1 MGATLDALLRLQTI
15 ENQLRNLNEKI
26 LSKRR
31 SVEVCRKRVSKL
43 EQQIAETHQSIKQAQ
58 AGADRFELDRKAK
71 EEHIQK
77 LKEALNR
84 TKSNKEY
91 AALLTQLNMEKA
103 DSLKIEDQVL
113 AVMGRVDE
121 ERKKERDFKARLEKE
136 HAQVAELTRVAA
148 ANEAELAAEVKE
160 LESQRAEAAALV
172 PLGVL
177 QIFEKTCEKHD
188 GEAMA
193 LLHKTHPKRAEFV
206 CNGCN
211 MSIPLEIVNALQSG
225 DKVYQCQTCSRIL
238 FLESSGIAV

>member
-91 AALLTQLNMEKA
+91 AALLTQLNMDKA

-121 ERKKERDFKARLEKE
+121 ERKKEREFKARLEKE

-148 ANEAELAAEVKE
+148 ANEAGLAAEVKD
-160 LESQRAEAAALV
+160 LENQRAEAAALV

-211 MSIPLEIVNALQSG
+211 MAIPLEIVNALQSG

>member
-15 ENQLRNLNEKI
+15 ENQLRSLNEKI
-26 LSKRR
+26 HSKRR
-31 SVEVCRKRVSKL
+31 SVEVCRKRVAKL
-43 EQQIAETHQSIKQAQ
+43 EQQIAETHQGIKQAQ
-58 AGADRFELDRKAK
+58 AGADRFELDRKTK

-121 ERKKERDFKARLEKE
+121 ERKKEQEFKTKLDKE
-136 HAQVAELTRVAA
+136 HAQATELERIAA
-148 ANEAELAAEVKE
+148 AKEAELAAELKD
-160 LESQRAEAAALV
+160 LENQRADAASLV

-193 LLHKTHPKRAEFV
+193 LLHKAHPKRTEFV

-238 FLESSGIAV
+238 FLETSGVAV